1 MVPSIWTTRGACSG
15 GLSTASACSRA
26 AGSASTGTVKSASI
40 SSVRSVNSQPLVFW
54 LGRPSSFAR
63 AAPSR
68 RRSVS
73 QMGSAAAEAAADSA
87 NRALHL
93 QLDQAVHLDRV
104 LHREFL
110 SDRLDEAVD
119 DHLGGLLLVQSV
131 GLEVED
137 LLLADL
143 RDRCLVADV
152 DVVLADPDRRVGVG
166 ARVLV
171 EQQRIADNL
180 GLRLD
185 RALGDLEQA
194 AVAGPTGVL
203 RDRLGED
210 RGGRLRRR
218 VDDLAAG
225 VLVLSLAREGDRE
238 DLAVGALTEQVD

>member
-68 RRSVS
+68 RRSS
-73 QMGSAAAEAAADSA
+73 NQSGSAAAEAAADSA

-104 LHREFL
+104 LHRKL
-110 SDRLDEAVD
+110 LRDRLDEPVD
-119 DHLGGLLLVQSV
+119 DHLRSLFLVEPV
-131 GLEVED
+131 GLEVEK

-143 RDRCLVADV
+143 RDRSLVTDVSVLLVDSDRRIGVRARVWIEQERVAD
-152 DVVLADPDRRVGVG
+152 D
-166 ARVLV
+166 
-171 EQQRIADNL
+171 
-180 GLRLD
+180 LRL
-185 RALGDLEQA
+185 RI
-194 AVAGPTGVL
+194 
-203 RDRLGED
+203 
-210 RGGRLRRR
+210 
-218 VDDLAAG
+218 
-225 VLVLSLAREGDRE
+225 
-238 DLAVGALTEQVD
+238 VG